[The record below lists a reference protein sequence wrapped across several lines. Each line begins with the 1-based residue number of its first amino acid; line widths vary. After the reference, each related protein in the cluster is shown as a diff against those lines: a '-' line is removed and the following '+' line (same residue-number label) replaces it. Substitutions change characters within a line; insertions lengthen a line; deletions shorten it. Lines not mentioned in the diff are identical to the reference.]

1 MATNRKRPSLAEDY
15 PDRELGH
22 YRRLRENLKSGE
34 GLRDGFLFLLVGAG
48 NTLIAYGI
56 FASIHV
62 LFNLPYLV
70 TLGMTYLLA
79 SMVSFFSQKYV
90 VFRVKKRIFVDFFRF
105 QISGAIVLAINALL
119 LVLLVELATLGVLL
133 SQALAT
139 LISVSA
145 SYVLHKLFS
154 FRRPN
159 RTEVAGN

>member
-1 MATNRKRPSLAEDY
+1 M
-15 PDRELGH
+15 
-22 YRRLRENLKSGE
+22 
-34 GLRDGFLFLLVGAG
+34 
-48 NTLIAYGI
+48 
-56 FASIHV
+56 

-90 VFRVKKRIFVDFFRF
+90 VFRVKKRIAVDFFRF

-139 LISVSA
+139 LISVLA
-145 SYVLHKLFS
+145 SYFLHKFFS

-159 RTEVAGN
+159 RTEVAVN